1 MKYINFEFYILH
13 AITMTENLITYGIVI
28 IVGILAIFSFSIGID
43 KMIRIILWNYILSS
57 ICLAASQSINLAV
70 ETMKKT
76 PESTTLGFWNAKFA
90 NFLDNGS
97 MTIILI
103 LYIILLVIVYRT
115 SKIRIV
121 LPGDEALKKILQLI
135 FVPLTVISMV
145 LTLQI
150 VLLGMDGINITAIGS
165 IATAVAN
172 NPYMFQF
179 VSLTPVWI
187 LLHGIVTIIITSELK
202 VRVQTDL

>member
-1 MKYINFEFYILH
+1 
-13 AITMTENLITYGIVI
+13 MTENFITYGIVI
-28 IVGILAIFSFSIGID
+28 FIGILGIFCFTIGID
-43 KMIRIILWNYILSS
+43 KMIRVILGNYILSS

-70 ETMKKT
+70 DTMKKA
-76 PESTTLGFWNAKFA
+76 PDLTTLWFWNEKFA

-103 LYIILLVIVYRT
+103 LYVMLLVIIYRT
-115 SKIRIV
+115 SKIKIS
-121 LPGDEALKKILQLI
+121 LPGDEAIKKMLQLI

-150 VLLGMDGINITAIGS
+150 VLLGMDGININAIS
-165 IATAVAN
+165 NIATAVAN
-172 NPYMFQF
+172 NPYMFKF

-187 LLHGIVTIIITSELK
+187 LIHGLLTIFITSEFK
-202 VRVQTDL
+202 VRVETDL

>member
-1 MKYINFEFYILH
+1 
-13 AITMTENLITYGIVI
+13 MTENLITYAIVI
-28 IVGILAIFSFSIGID
+28 VIGILAVFSFTIGID

-57 ICLAASQSINLAV
+57 ICLAASQSIDLAV
-70 ETMKKT
+70 QSMNKT
-76 PESTTLGFWNAKFA
+76 PELTFMGFGYDKVA
-90 NFLDNGS
+90 NFLNNGS

-103 LYIILLVIVYRT
+103 VYIILLVIIYRT

-121 LPGDEALKKILQLI
+121 LPGDEALKKMLQLI
-135 FVPLTVISMV
+135 FVPLTIISMV

-150 VLLGMDGINITAIGS
+150 AILGMNGINITAISS

-179 VSLTPVWI
+179 VSLTPVRI
-187 LLHGIVTIIITSELK
+187 LLHGIITIFITSEF
-202 VRVQTDL
+202 RVSVETDL

>member
-1 MKYINFEFYILH
+1 MIDVTIVFLIVREI
-13 AITMTENLITYGIVI
+13 IMTENLITYAILI
-28 IVGILAIFSFSIGID
+28 LIGILVIFSFMIGIE
-43 KMIRIILWNYILSS
+43 KMIRIILGNYILSS

-70 ETMKKT
+70 QSMNKT
-76 PESTTLGFWNAKFA
+76 PDLKFMGFAYDKVA
-90 NFLDNGS
+90 SFLNSGS

-103 LYIILLVIVYRT
+103 LYVILLVIIYRT

-121 LPGDEALKKILQLI
+121 LPMDQALKKMLQLI

-150 VLLGMDGINITAIGS
+150 VLLWMNGINLTTISSLAN
-165 IATAVAN
+165 AVAN
-172 NPYMFQF
+172 NPYMFKF
-179 VSLTPVWI
+179 VSLTPVRI
-187 LLHGIVTIIITSELK
+187 LLHGILTIIITSELK

>member
-1 MKYINFEFYILH
+1 
-13 AITMTENLITYGIVI
+13 MTENLITYGIVI
-28 IVGILAIFSFSIGID
+28 LVWILAIFSFTIGID
-43 KMIRIILWNYILSS
+43 KMIRIILGNYILSS
-57 ICLAASQSINLAV
+57 ICLAASQSIDLAV
-70 ETMKKT
+70 QSMNKT
-76 PESTTLGFWNAKFA
+76 PDLTFMWFGYAKVA
-90 NFLDNGS
+90 SFLDNGS

-103 LYIILLVIVYRT
+103 LYVILLVIIYRT

-121 LPGDEALKKILQLI
+121 LPGDEALKKMLQLI

-150 VLLGMDGINITAIGS
+150 AILWMDGINVTAISS
-165 IATAVAN
+165 IANMVAN

-187 LLHGIVTIIITSELK
+187 LLHGILTIIITSEFK
-202 VRVQTDL
+202 VSVKTDL

>member
-1 MKYINFEFYILH
+1 
-13 AITMTENLITYGIVI
+13 MTENLITYAIVI
-28 IVGILAIFSFSIGID
+28 LVAILSIFAFTIGIE
-43 KMIRIILWNYILSS
+43 KMIRIILGNYILSS
-57 ICLAASQSINLAV
+57 ICLAAGQSINLAV

-76 PESTTLGFWNAKFA
+76 PELTFMGFGYTKVA

-103 LYIILLVIVYRT
+103 LYIILLIVIFRT
-115 SKIRIV
+115 SKIRIS
-121 LPGDEALKKILQLI
+121 LPDDEALKKMLQII

-150 VLLGMDGINITAIGS
+150 AILGMNGINITAIS
-165 IATAVAN
+165 SVANAVAN

-179 VSLTPVWI
+179 VSLTPVRI
-187 LLHGIVTIIITSELK
+187 LIHGIVTILITSEFK

>member
-1 MKYINFEFYILH
+1 
-13 AITMTENLITYGIVI
+13 
-28 IVGILAIFSFSIGID
+28 
-43 KMIRIILWNYILSS
+43 
-57 ICLAASQSINLAV
+57 
-70 ETMKKT
+70 
-76 PESTTLGFWNAKFA
+76 
-90 NFLDNGS
+90 

>member
-1 MKYINFEFYILH
+1 
-13 AITMTENLITYGIVI
+13 MTENLITYGIVI
-28 IVGILAIFSFSIGID
+28 LVGILAIFSFTIGID
-43 KMIRIILWNYILSS
+43 KMIRIILGNYILTS

-76 PESTTLGFWNAKFA
+76 PDLTFMGFGYDKVA
-90 NFLDNGS
+90 NFLNNGS

-103 LYIILLVIVYRT
+103 MYVILLVIVYRT

-121 LPGDEALKKILQLI
+121 LPTDEALKKMLQLI

-150 VLLGMDGINITAIGS
+150 VLLGMNGINITAIWS

-179 VSLTPVWI
+179 VSLTPVRI
-187 LLHGIVTIIITSELK
+187 LIHGIITIFITSEFK
-202 VRVQTDL
+202 VSVKTDI

>member
-1 MKYINFEFYILH
+1 
-13 AITMTENLITYGIVI
+13 MTENLITYGIVI
-28 IVGILAIFSFSIGID
+28 LVGILAIFSFSIGID
-43 KMIRIILWNYILSS
+43 KMIRIILGNYILTS

-76 PESTTLGFWNAKFA
+76 PDLTFMGFGYDKVA
-90 NFLDNGS
+90 NFLNNGS

-103 LYIILLVIVYRT
+103 MYVILLVIVYRT

-121 LPGDEALKKILQLI
+121 LPADEALKKMLQLI

-150 VLLGMDGINITAIGS
+150 VLLGMNGINITAI
-165 IATAVAN
+165 
-172 NPYMFQF
+172 
-179 VSLTPVWI
+179 
-187 LLHGIVTIIITSELK
+187 
-202 VRVQTDL
+202 